1 VLDIIVLSEKNGPL
15 LHQSVLSI
23 LKYAPI
29 SSVLTIIVQ
38 YTTQSV
44 LRNSGIE
51 RFRSPMNILIEDDV
65 YVQPGAF
72 EKILEALNSDLMV
85 GAVVFEDMDENI
97 PIMAIARGV
106 FPELRFDES
115 YTDSR
120 YCTLDFIAQIER
132 RGLKVIRLSELPI
145 SHAPH
150 KEVDPKMDNFNKMF
164 FEEKWRRIRM
174 GESVLLNHSGGY

>member
-1 VLDIIVLSEKNGPL
+1 MLDIIVLSEKNGPL

-29 SSVLTIIVQ
+29 DSVVTIIVQ
-38 YTTQSV
+38 DKTQAV
-44 LRNSGIE
+44 LRNFGIE
-51 RFRSPMNILIEDDV
+51 RFRSPINILIEDDV
-65 YVQPGAF
+65 YVQPGTF
-72 EKILEALNSDLMV
+72 DRIIDALNSDPMV
-85 GAVVFEDMDENI
+85 GAVIFEDMDENV
-97 PIMAIARGV
+97 PIMAISRGS

-120 YCTLDFIAQIER
+120 YCTLDLIFQIER
-132 RGLKVIRLSELPI
+132 RDLKVIRLEELPI

-150 KEVDPKMDNFNKMF
+150 KEVDAKMDNLNKMF

-174 GESVLLNHSGGY
+174 GESVLLNQSGGY

>member
-1 VLDIIVLSEKNGPL
+1 MLDIIVLSEKNGPL

-85 GAVVFEDMDENI
+85 GAVVFEDMD
-97 PIMAIARGV
+97 
-106 FPELRFDES
+106 
-115 YTDSR
+115 
-120 YCTLDFIAQIER
+120 
-132 RGLKVIRLSELPI
+132 
-145 SHAPH
+145 
-150 KEVDPKMDNFNKMF
+150 
-164 FEEKWRRIRM
+164 
-174 GESVLLNHSGGY
+174 